1 MSAAEP
7 LPQAS
12 LSATLF
18 ETVDAKTRR
27 LTEFGLA
34 LGGFAI
40 GTGEFSIMGL
50 LPNVSSDL
58 GVSIP
63 EAGGLVSAY
72 AVGVTVGAP
81 ILAIACARVPRR
93 QLLLW
98 LMGTYVIGNLLSAW
112 SPDFGWAWGLR
123 FLTGFPHG
131 AFFGVSALLA
141 AEMAGPGQRAVA
153 VGRVMLGLTVA
164 TIVGTPLATALGQH
178 GSWRMAY
185 VLVSAL
191 ALGSFAI
198 VFTFAPQTP
207 VQGSPSPLRELGGFA
222 KSQVWLTLG
231 IAAIGFGGL
240 FSIYTY
246 LNSTLTQLAGLD
258 ASKVPLVLS
267 ATGVGMVI
275 GNVVGSRLA
284 DKSLRNTIAGTL
296 VWSMVTCALF
306 SLVAH
311 DAVLAAVAMVLVGC
325 GFALGPAL
333 QTRLMD
339 VAGDAQTLA
348 ASANHSAFNVAN
360 ALGAYLGG
368 LAVSGGYGWPSTGL
382 VGVAMAMGGF
392 VLFAISW
399 WRDRATFR

>member
-1 MSAAEP
+1 MSAVEP
-7 LPQAS
+7 IPEAS
-12 LSATLF
+12 LSPTLF
-18 ETVDAKTRR
+18 ETVDTRTKR
-27 LTEFGLA
+27 LTELGLA

-50 LPNVSSDL
+50 LPDVSSDL
-58 GVSIP
+58 SVSIP
-63 EAGGLVSAY
+63 RAGQLVSAY
-72 AVGVTVGAP
+72 ALGVTVGAP
-81 ILAIACARVPRR
+81 LLAVLCARARRR

-98 LMGTYVIGNLLSAW
+98 LMGTYVVGNVLSAW
-112 SPDFGWAWGLR
+112 APDFAWAWGLR

-141 AEMAGPGQRAVA
+141 AELAGPGQRAVA

-164 TIVGTPLATALGQH
+164 TIVGSPIATALGQH
-178 GSWRMAY
+178 GSWRAAY
-185 VLVSAL
+185 VLVAAL
-191 ALGSFAI
+191 ALGSWALI
-198 VFTFAPQTP
+198 FTFAPQTP
-207 VQGSPSPLRELGGFA
+207 VRGAPSPLRELSGFA
-222 KSQVWLTLG
+222 RSQVWLTLG

-258 ASKVPLVLS
+258 AAKVPFVLS

-296 VWSMVTCALF
+296 VWGMVTCALF
-306 SLVAH
+306 ALVAH
-311 DAVLAAVAMVLVGC
+311 HAALATVAMVLVGC

-348 ASANHSAFNVAN
+348 ASANHSAFNVSN
-360 ALGAYLGG
+360 ALGAYFGG
-368 LAVSGGYGWPSTGL
+368 LAVSGGYGWPSTGW
-382 VGVAMAMGGF
+382 VGVAMAAGGF

-399 WRDRATFR
+399 WRDREAFR